1 MANPY
6 PPAPWTVRAEMHG
19 AMLKMPPGSI
29 PADVLPAGIDVL
41 RRDGSAVLSAVW
53 WDYRQGGTLVYRE
66 FLVATLSRDPRVG
79 TILQIWVDSEQS
91 MVAGRELWYIPKELA
106 EFSFDH
112 GTGFSAAM
120 RVGGREVVSYRFT
133 PRWTV
138 PGRWPAKVVTVQE
151 QDGTVRRTTGSYRC
165 RFQTGRGEL
174 VIPADSEV
182 AFLRRGRPVRH
193 IAMLEVTGRFG
204 VRSVDRP
211 SAAVPHAGRGEES
224 R

>member
-1 MANPY
+1 
-6 PPAPWTVRAEMHG
+6 MHG
-19 AMLKMPPGSI
+19 AMVKMPPGSI

-106 EFSFDH
+106 ELSFDH
-112 GTGFSAAM
+112 GAGFSAAM
-120 RVGGREVVSYRFT
+120 RIGDREVVSYRFT

-182 AFLRRGRPVRH
+182 AYLRRGRPVRH
-193 IAMLEVTGRFG
+193 IAMLAVTGRFG
-204 VRSVDRP
+204 TRSVDRP
-211 SAAVPHAGRGEES
+211 SAVVPHGGRNEES

>member
-1 MANPY
+1 MENRY

-19 AMLKMPPGSI
+19 AVLKMPPGSI

-41 RRDGSAVLSAVW
+41 LRDGSAIVSAVW

-66 FLVATLSRDPRVG
+66 FLVAALRRDPRAG
-79 TILQIWVDSEQS
+79 TVLQIWVDNEQS
-91 MVAGRELWYIPKELA
+91 LLAGRELWYMPKELA
-106 EFSFDH
+106 EFRFDH
-112 GTGFSAAM
+112 GAGFSAAM
-120 RVGGREVVSYRFT
+120 RIDGRDVVSYRYA

-138 PGRWPAKVVTVQE
+138 PGRWPAKVVVVQE

-182 AFLRRGRPVRH
+182 AYLRRGRPVRH
-193 IAMLEVTGRFG
+193 IAMLDVTGSFG
-204 VRSVDRP
+204 AKSMDRP
-211 SAAVPHAGRGEES
+211 VAAVSHAGTGEKS